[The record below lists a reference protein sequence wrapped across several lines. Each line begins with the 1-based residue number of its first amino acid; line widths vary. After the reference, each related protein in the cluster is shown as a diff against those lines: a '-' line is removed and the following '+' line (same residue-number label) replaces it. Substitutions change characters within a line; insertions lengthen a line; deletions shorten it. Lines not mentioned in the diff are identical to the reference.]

1 MFVELKGPPP
11 SQSLTFSVNLD
22 FFLTQSRLELNSQW
36 LQKQALRDAF
46 SKTVKMQKSPF
57 ISFQGR
63 HMKDPNRMMLDI
75 NFGFFGIY
83 RNGKPDGDIWV
94 GMKGGGYL
102 HGWLVVT
109 SLVVQVHLG
118 YTYLEVY
125 GGALVLLCLD
135 SGHSKERKTVMGKP
149 NSCPYTIRSFH
160 TMRLSPSWCS

>member
-1 MFVELKGPPP
+1 MFCMFVELKGPPP

-57 ISFQGR
+57 ISFHGR

-83 RNGKPDGDIWV
+83 RNGKPDGDVWV

-109 SLVVQVHLG
+109 SLVVNLRNPCIG
-118 YTYLEVY
+118 IS
-125 GGALVLLCLD
+125 GGVLVKFNLD
-135 SGHSKERKTVMGKP
+135 SRHSKERNTVMGKP
-149 NSCPYTIRSFH
+149 NLSPYTIRLFH
-160 TMRLSPSWCS
+160 TMRLSPS